1 MKIPVSVRIFSCY
14 YKWDLALS
22 ISLTSIST
30 LLALFLTLLIMTVLC
45 SNIPDINIPTGLIV
59 QTIIVLVIVPLIL
72 GMSIRH
78 KWLNFA
84 LKTTPFFSA
93 LGVIALLLVIGV
105 GLYTN
110 IEKFAETH
118 RYSVIF
124 YIMVVSLSVMGM
136 LLAPFVPK
144 LFRIENYQTRAI
156 SVEVGLRRF
165 NVPASADFARCDAPE
180 TSRGR
185 FAPFPQTGQKA
196 RQRS

>member
-1 MKIPVSVRIFSCY
+1 
-14 YKWDLALS
+14 LALS

-30 LLALFLTLLIMTVLC
+30 LLALFLTPLIMTVLC

-136 LLAPFVPK
+136 LLAAFVPN

-185 FAPFPQTGQKA
+185 FAPFLQTGQKA

>member
-1 MKIPVSVRIFSCY
+1 M
-14 YKWDLALS
+14 ALS

-30 LLALFLTLLIMTVLC
+30 LLALFLTPLIMTVLC

-59 QTIIVLVIVPLIL
+59 QAIIVLVIVPLIL

-185 FAPFPQTGQKA
+185 FAPFLQTGQKA

>member
-1 MKIPVSVRIFSCY
+1 MIDKSG
-14 YKWDLALS
+14 
-22 ISLTSIST
+22 
-30 LLALFLTLLIMTVLC
+30 
-45 SNIPDINIPTGLIV
+45 IPTGLIV

-185 FAPFPQTGQKA
+185 FAPFLQTGQKA

>member
-1 MKIPVSVRIFSCY
+1 MKMPVSVRIFSCY
-14 YKWDLALS
+14 DKGDLALS

-30 LLALFLTLLIMTVLC
+30 LLALFFTPLIMTVLC
-45 SNIPDINIPTGLIV
+45 SNIPGINIPTGLIV

-136 LLAPFVPK
+136 LLAAFVPK
-144 LFRIENYQTRAI
+144 LFRIKNYQARAI

-185 FAPFPQTGQKA
+185 FAPFLQTGQKA